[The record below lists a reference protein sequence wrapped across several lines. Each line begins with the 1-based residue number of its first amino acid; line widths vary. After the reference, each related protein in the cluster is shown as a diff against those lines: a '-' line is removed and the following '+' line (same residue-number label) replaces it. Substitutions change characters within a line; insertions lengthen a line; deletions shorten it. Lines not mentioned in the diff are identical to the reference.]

1 MKVPWDRGGLRTY
14 LVLLALALSQPG
26 QRAIWWGVPLL
37 ALGLALQIYAKGSL
51 RQNEVVS
58 RAGPYRLIRHP
69 FYTANLLIDESIALM
84 SGWWPLVVLLP
95 IWWLLVYWPVMRQE
109 ERRLC
114 ELFAEVYPEYQRRTS
129 RLIPLRRP
137 TPGEG
142 PGFSWQNPN
151 ISADTVIPRA
161 LKLLS
166 LPLIFFLWREIR
178 TNGTS
183 LLAAERGP
191 WLWAAPLLAGLYG
204 LAVIV
209 TRHLRDQQRILP
221 DAASSPGWR
230 LAGALVLLAVAGSL
244 HRLEC
249 ESGILLT
256 LAGGLAMGASVALYL
271 GSARLRL
278 AAEGVALAAAMVL
291 CELPWLAVVPVLL
304 YAALVLDQRQLG
316 PSGRPELAAHG
327 ALLKSGYIALY
338 HCIAAAGIAVA
349 TIKEL
354 L

>member
-1 MKVPWDRGGLRTY
+1 M
-14 LVLLALALSQPG
+14 
-26 QRAIWWGVPLL
+26 L

-114 ELFAEVYPEYQRRTS
+114 ELFVEVYPEYQRRTS

-161 LKLLS
+161 
-166 LPLIFFLWREIR
+166 
-178 TNGTS
+178 G
-183 LLAAERGP
+183 
-191 WLWAAPLLAGLYG
+191 
-204 LAVIV
+204 
-209 TRHLRDQQRILP
+209 
-221 DAASSPGWR
+221 SSCCHFP
-230 LAGALVLLAVAGSL
+230 
-244 HRLEC
+244 
-249 ESGILLT
+249 
-256 LAGGLAMGASVALYL
+256 
-271 GSARLRL
+271 
-278 AAEGVALAAAMVL
+278 
-291 CELPWLAVVPVLL
+291 
-304 YAALVLDQRQLG
+304 
-316 PSGRPELAAHG
+316 
-327 ALLKSGYIALY
+327 
-338 HCIAAAGIAVA
+338 
-349 TIKEL
+349 
-354 L
+354 